1 MKKNKPT
8 IECKPVTWVNSNAV
22 KFQAIGRYGDV
33 SVIADPMP
41 TEEKAMDAL
50 GKRLN
55 DTANA
60 VTELISKMSQANYKG
75 TTKKTPLRAKS
86 QEIIDFQ

>member
-8 IECKPVTWVNSNAV
+8 IECKPVTWVNGNAV

-75 TTKKTPLRAKS
+75 TTKKTPLRAK
-86 QEIIDFQ
+86 